1 MNSLLWLSL
10 IIPLST
16 AIALLFVRQWPRL
29 QAGLSVVGGAV
40 HLGAGVA
47 LLTEVWRSG
56 VVAVQIGN
64 WPAPFGIT
72 LVADL
77 FSGLMVALA
86 SLMGLLVAGYSL
98 AQLEPDEQRLDYH
111 PLLHLLVMGV
121 CGAFLT
127 GDIFN
132 LYVWLEILLITSF
145 VLLVLGGGKAQ
156 LEGAVKYVML
166 NLLASILF
174 LMAVGLLYGL
184 AGTLNF
190 ADLAGRLAG
199 APPGLV
205 TAVAILFLVAFGI
218 KAGLFPLFFW
228 LPASYHT
235 LPAGTLALFAGLL
248 TKVGIYA
255 LMRVFTMLFTYDP
268 TLTQNLLL
276 VIAGLTMVT
285 GVLGAVAQM
294 ELRKLLAFHIISQI
308 GYLLMGLALFSV
320 NALAATIFF
329 LAHVILAKSA
339 LFLIGGVIYR
349 LYGTYDLKK
358 LGGVYADRPGLAAIF
373 LIAALSLAGLP
384 PFSGFWAK
392 FALVRAGLEQE
403 QYLIVGVSLLVSL
416 LTLFSMTKIWAEVFW
431 KDRPEAAEASPPD
444 LSASPPLLRPT
455 GRAAWV
461 AQLAPIG
468 AMTVLLLALGLLAEP
483 LVGFSLQAAEQL
495 LNPVDYIQAVLG
507 GQPS

>member
-1 MNSLLWLSL
+1 MANMLVLPILIPFLAAALALLWRSQPVAQRALALVGAAGILGVGVSL
-10 IIPLST
+10 VAAVTRGGPLV
-16 AIALLFVRQWPRL
+16 LEL
-29 QAGLSVVGGAV
+29 
-40 HLGAGVA
+40 
-47 LLTEVWRSG
+47 
-56 VVAVQIGN
+56 GN
-64 WPAPFGIT
+64 WPAPFGIVF
-72 LVADL
+72 VADL
-77 FSGLMVALA
+77 LSAILVTLTGLVGLA
-86 SLMGLLVAGYSL
+86 AVVFSL
-98 AQLEPDEQRLDYH
+98 AAIDAQRERFAYF
-111 PLLHLLVMGV
+111 PLLLIMLMGV

-132 LYVWLEILLITSF
+132 LYVWFEILLITSF
-145 VLLVLGGGKAQ
+145 VMLVLGGGKAQ

-205 TAVAILFLVAFGI
+205 TAVAMLFLVAFGI

-255 LMRVFTMLFTYDP
+255 LIRVFTMLFTYDP

-358 LGGVYADRPGLAAIF
+358 LGGVYAARPGLAAIF

-444 LSASPPLLRPT
+444 PQASPPLLSPT
-455 GRAAWV
+455 GRAAWI
-461 AQLAPIG
+461 AQLGPIG

-507 GQPS
+507 GQSL